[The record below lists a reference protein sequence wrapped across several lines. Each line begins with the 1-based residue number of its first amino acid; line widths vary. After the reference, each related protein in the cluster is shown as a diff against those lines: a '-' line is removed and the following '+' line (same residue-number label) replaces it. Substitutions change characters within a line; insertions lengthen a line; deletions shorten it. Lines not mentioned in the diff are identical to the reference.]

1 VPVSKP
7 VKRRI
12 LTTDLVV
19 NRAMEV
25 ADAEG
30 LQAITLRRLAIELG
44 VTPMAVYRH
53 VRDKSHLFDLMA
65 DRLLDELDQG
75 TRPAAGSGAEPWS
88 ERLRALL
95 NSYQSVLAAHPATP
109 QLVTRPFV
117 STAGLRVSES
127 LLDILASAGFSPD
140 EAVQLLQAI
149 TPLVLGP
156 ALHRSGWGK
165 SSPDLVLDT
174 TRMQE
179 SMMGVTAA
187 DYPNVA
193 ALVDRMLDWSDST
206 AIDRMTVDILVAGV
220 EALAA
225 RRRAERPS

>member
-1 VPVSKP
+1 MSVSRP
-7 VKRRI
+7 VKPRK

-19 NRAMEV
+19 SRAMDL

-30 LQAITLRRLAIELG
+30 LQAITIRRLSGVLG

-53 VRDKSHLFDLMA
+53 IRDKSHLLDLMA
-65 DRLLDELDQG
+65 DRLLGDLDRG
-75 TRPAAGSGAEPWS
+75 TRRAAGSGTDPWQ
-88 ERLRALL
+88 ERLRRLL

-127 LLDILASAGFSPD
+127 LLAILESAGFSSD

-165 SSPDLVLDT
+165 SSPDLTLDT
-174 TRMQE
+174 TRMVE
-179 SMMGVTAA
+179 SMTGVTA
-187 DYPNVA
+187 DEYPRVA
-193 ALVDRMLDWSDST
+193 SVVGRLLDWSDSA

-220 EALAA
+220 AALAA
-225 RRRAERPS
+225 RQRADRPT